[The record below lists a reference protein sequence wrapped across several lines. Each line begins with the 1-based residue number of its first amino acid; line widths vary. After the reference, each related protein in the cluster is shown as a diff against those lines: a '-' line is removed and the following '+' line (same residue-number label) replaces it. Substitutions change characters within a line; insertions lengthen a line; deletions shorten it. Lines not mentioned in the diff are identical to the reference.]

1 MIDKPVWTAANLYS
15 ATPFQQTQ
23 MDWVYASQ
31 QIALDARVKND
42 NLARIAEY
50 ENRYSQYA
58 AAMDNHPELAAS
70 QVPPEPAFAMVVK
83 VDPSGWAEE
92 VQSTERVCPT
102 KTYVPAK
109 PVELGAGKIGERAFA
124 GSDWFTCLPGDTTA
138 NGVVIPG
145 VSKDGIAGLFQKVAS
160 PIQSSG
166 AGSVGQVLGW
176 YQKKG

>member
-1 MIDKPVWTAANLYS
+1 MIDKPLWTAANLWN

-31 QIALDARVKND
+31 QIALEARVKND
-42 NLARIAEY
+42 NLARVAEY

-102 KTYVPAK
+102 KTYVPPK
-109 PVELGAGKIGERAFA
+109 PVELGTAAADRNGPYHRA
-124 GSDWFTCLPGDTTA
+124 
-138 NGVVIPG
+138 
-145 VSKDGIAGLFQKVAS
+145 
-160 PIQSSG
+160 
-166 AGSVGQVLGW
+166 SVRAACRRDAALARPLQAATHDRW
-176 YQKKG
+176 